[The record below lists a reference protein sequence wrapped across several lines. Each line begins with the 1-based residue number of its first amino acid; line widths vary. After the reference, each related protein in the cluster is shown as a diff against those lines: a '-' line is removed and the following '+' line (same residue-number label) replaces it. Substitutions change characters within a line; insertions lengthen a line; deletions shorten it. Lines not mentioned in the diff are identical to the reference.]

1 MMAPVEIGILGIVLM
16 LILIALKVPV
26 GFALIGIA
34 ILGNI
39 MLTDAGPA
47 LSKVGS
53 DLIIMVNNYSLSVIP
68 LFVLMG
74 IFLSKAGVAADLY
87 NVMSEIFKKV
97 RGGMAIATLGA
108 AAVFG
113 AVCGSATAAAS
124 TIGSI
129 AVPEMTKHQYNQGLS
144 ASIASVGAT
153 LGIIIPP
160 STTLILYGVITEES
174 IGQVLIAGL
183 LPGIMLTVMLMITT
197 YILLL
202 LKPSL
207 GPPVMSK
214 QEHVHINL
222 EKIKYVWPLPVIFVI
237 SIGGIYAGYFTPT
250 EAGAAGAF
258 LSLVLV
264 LIMRRLSWSKFVE
277 SISSATTITAMVFA
291 IVIGGKMFGIFLT
304 RSRIPFGLSD
314 FINSLQVSPFIIILI
329 ILLIYTLMGFF
340 MDELATIV
348 IMTPIFYPIIL
359 ELGYNA
365 IWFGVMTTM
374 MNLTGLLTPPVGV
387 ASLVVAQVTKVPT
400 GQVFRYQVPF
410 WITLII
416 GAIIVALFPDIALFL
431 PSLMY

>member
-1 MMAPVEIGILGIVLM
+1 MAPIEIGILGIVLM
-16 LILIALKVPV
+16 LILITLRLPV
-26 GFALIGIA
+26 GFALIAIA
-34 ILGNI
+34 VLGNI
-39 MLTDAGPA
+39 MLTSSGPS
-47 LSKVGS
+47 LSKLGS
-53 DLIIMVNNYSLSVIP
+53 DLVILVENYSLSVIP

-87 NVMSEIFKKV
+87 NVMSDLFRKV
-97 RGGMAIATLGA
+97 KDGMAIATLGA

-129 AVPEMTKHQYNQGLS
+129 AVPEMTKHKYNQGLA
-144 ASIASVGAT
+144 ASIASVGST
-153 LGIIIPP
+153 LGIVIPP

-183 LPGIMLTVMLMITT
+183 IPGIMLTLMLMITT
-197 YILLL
+197 YIVIRVR
-202 LKPSL
+202 PDL
-207 GPPVMSK
+207 GPPVSDTKERFSIDLKKVM
-214 QEHVHINL
+214 
-222 EKIKYVWPLPVIFVI
+222 YVWPLPVIFVI
-237 SIGGIYAGYFTPT
+237 SIGGIYLGFFTPT

-264 LIMRRLSWSKFVE
+264 LIMRRLSWAKFVD

-291 IVIGGKMFGIFLT
+291 IVIGGKLFGIFLT
-304 RSRIPFGLSD
+304 RSRIPFSLSS
-314 FINSLQVSPFIIILI
+314 FIDALDVTPFIIILI
-329 ILLIYTLMGFF
+329 ILLIYTIMGFF

-359 ELGYNA
+359 ELGYNP

-387 ASLVVAQVTKVPT
+387 ASLVVAQVTKVPSA
-400 GQVFRYQVPF
+400 QVFKYQVPF
-410 WITLII
+410 WVTLVI
-416 GAIIVALFPDIALFL
+416 GAIIVAAFPQIALFL
-431 PSLMY
+431 PGLMY